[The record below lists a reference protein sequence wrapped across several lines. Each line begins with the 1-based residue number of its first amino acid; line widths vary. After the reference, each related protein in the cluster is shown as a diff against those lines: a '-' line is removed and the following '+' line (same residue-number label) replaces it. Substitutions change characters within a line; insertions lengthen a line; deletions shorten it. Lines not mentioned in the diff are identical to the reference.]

1 MKVNKNIWLLVGDL
15 GYGLWDDVRK
25 DYPDRSLN
33 VGASEQA
40 MMDIA
45 CGLAIEGKIPF
56 VYSITTFLLYRP
68 FETLRTYTNHEKLN
82 VKLVASGRNKDYVH
96 DGISHW
102 SEDAKEVLNT
112 LPNIH
117 QYWPNEGT
125 DLERLV
131 KIMINCKNPD
141 FVSLRR

>member
-1 MKVNKNIWLLVGDL
+1 M
-15 GYGLWDDVRK
+15 
-25 DYPDRSLN
+25 
-33 VGASEQA
+33 
-40 MMDIA
+40 
-45 CGLAIEGKIPF
+45 
-56 VYSITTFLLYRP
+56 YRP